1 MNIREDINQYIIKL
15 SSNKQNVIHKIIN
28 DELNFKGFDYWKEF
42 KNSLSYERED
52 IFQELLSNAIKSSEK
67 YKNDINIKFETFLD
81 RSMRNH
87 LRNLKQRVKIKY
99 ENNFIFTELTEESI
113 NEYDKDTFNNNPD
126 NSIDFNRI
134 LDSLDMFKSDKD
146 LIKKLFKEN
155 NAQEISKKLN
165 YEWKYRRV
173 KRIIRENFK
182 IVLNINKKDN

>member
-1 MNIREDINQYIIKL
+1 MNIREDINQYIIEL
-15 SSNKQNVIHKIIN
+15 SSNKKNVIHKIIN

-113 NEYDKDTFNNNPD
+113 NEYDKNTFFNKSG

-134 LDSLDMFKSDKD
+134 LYSLDMFKNDKH
-146 LIKKLFKEN
+146 LIKKLLKEN
-155 NAQEISKKLN
+155 NTQEISKKLN
-165 YEWKYRRV
+165 SEWRYRRI
-173 KRIIRENFK
+173 KRIIREK
-182 IVLNINKKDN
+182 VQKLY